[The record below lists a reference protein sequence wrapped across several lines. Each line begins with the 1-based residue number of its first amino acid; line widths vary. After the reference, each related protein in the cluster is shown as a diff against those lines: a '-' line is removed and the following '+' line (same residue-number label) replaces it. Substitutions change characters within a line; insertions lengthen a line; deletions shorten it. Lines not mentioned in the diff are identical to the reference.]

1 MAISVWEARHHS
13 GTSAVVRQV
22 IMRLASVVLFLCGTR
37 FTSGDVM
44 DPTGQPTVQ
53 PTTFRSTQPLYPG
66 TIVTVAGTGT
76 AGSTGDGGPASVAQL
91 NGPNAVAVD
100 AQGNVYISDSRNK
113 AVRQVQ
119 AGTRT
124 MSTIAGGATSTQ
136 LGMPVGLAVDA
147 SGNVY
152 ISDMVLFS

>member
-1 MAISVWEARHHS
+1 LCTTCSSV
-13 GTSAVVRQV
+13 Q
-22 IMRLASVVLFLCGTR
+22 
-37 FTSGDVM
+37 
-44 DPTGQPTVQ
+44 
-53 PTTFRSTQPLYPG
+53 G
-66 TIVTVAGTGT
+66 TIVTLAGTGA

-91 NGPNAVAVD
+91 NGPTAVAVD
-100 AQGNVYISDSRNK
+100 AQGNVYISEVENK

-136 LGMPVGLAVDA
+136 LSMPVGLAVDV

-152 ISDMVLFS
+152 ISDMVLF